1 MSYLFLSCTEKNFD
15 TSIDYL
21 AFKKSKNFNEKRK
34 NKVEK
39 EIVQWVDKPLENKED
54 VLNWVKNGLRYFHN
68 VSYVES
74 LKVKFEMITE
84 ADDGYEILLQNHSYW
99 LPKNTGDLKR

>member
-1 MSYLFLSCTEKNFD
+1 MNKKFD

-21 AFKKSKNFNEKRK
+21 AFKKSKNFNKKRK

-39 EIVQWVDKPLENKED
+39 EIIQLMDKPLYNKED

-68 VSYVES
+68 VSYVDS

-84 ADDGYEILLQNHSYW
+84 TDDGYAILLQNHSYW
-99 LPKNTGDLKR
+99 LPKNILDSKR